1 MAVAAAPLLAE
12 KLDVPRDWLDELQEA
27 SGRPDLLTPAVRAA
41 LVAVVDAFAA
51 EDGFLHPTAL
61 RARVALTG
69 ALPAGP
75 VASDSRTSARA
86 ARVDPKRDE
95 SPRRAR
101 CANGAP
107 G

>member
-69 ALPAGP
+69 ALAR
-75 VASDSRTSARA
+75 RTCGIRLAHERSRA
-86 ARVDPKRDE
+86 ARRPEER
-95 SPRRAR
+95 
-101 CANGAP
+101 
-107 G
+107 